1 MFREKQ
7 KMPVDTCLACHGGEG
22 PLICRTLLA
31 DGDSKMNI
39 RFMHHDILP
48 PGSSIGDHPHEDT
61 EEVYYLLS
69 GSGEMRLDGA
79 ARRME
84 AGDISVVSSGHSHG
98 IRNTGDRD
106 MELLVCCVRKTEGGV

>member
-1 MFREKQ
+1 MFKEKEQ
-7 KMPVDTCLACHGGEG
+7 MPVDTCLACHGGEG

-79 ARRME
+79 ARPME
-84 AGDISVVSSGHSHG
+84 AGDISVVSPGHSHG

-106 MELLVCCVRKTEGGV
+106 MELLVCCVRKTKGGV